1 MHYTMVI
8 WIKSVWIYVT
18 VLLVRLTYH
27 SAMVAGYLK
36 YMRRD
41 FSYIISAIIII
52 QVFEN
57 EPEGSWERQMVIE
70 SQGTVQQIQE
80 IIQSLWF

>member
-1 MHYTMVI
+1 
-8 WIKSVWIYVT
+8 
-18 VLLVRLTYH
+18 
-27 SAMVAGYLK
+27 
-36 YMRRD
+36 MRRD

-52 QVFEN
+52 QVFET